1 MPSLTPSTGA
11 SAAPTDFEGALHRRD
26 SPGYAG
32 PGPRATAAA
41 GSRHAAVTPH
51 HLATAAALDLM
62 RVGGNAVDAAIAAN
76 AVLGMVDPT
85 ICGIGG
91 DLLALVHSPGLK
103 APGALN
109 SSGRGGSGLD
119 AAALRAAGHHTV
131 PLRSRAAV
139 TVPGCVDGWEALA
152 GRYGTKSLAELLAP
166 AICLGEE
173 GFPVSVELADALH
186 RIHRLVAGQPS
197 AHELFPEGHP
207 PAPGQ
212 TLTRPRLAATL
223 AEVADHGRQAFYSG
237 RIGALIIK
245 ATGGLINRE
254 DLVANRADWVD
265 PIGLS
270 VFGQTAW
277 TLPPNSQGYL
287 TLAAAWLLEHL
298 APPADPADAAFHH
311 TVVEAYRAV
320 AWERDRLVC
329 DPSRASLSPESL
341 LDPARL
347 QSRLGAISPD
357 RPARWPQ
364 SRARGG
370 DTAFLCTVDAAGCG
384 VSLIQSNYSGIGS
397 GISAG
402 DSGIWLHNR
411 GACFSL
417 DQGHPNEA
425 SPRRRPMTTLS
436 PTLWT
441 RKDQLSLLLGTRGGY
456 QQPQYLLQVA
466 ALHFVAGLDLSS
478 AQATPRWQMDD
489 RPDGAPSAI
498 LTEAGMPEDV
508 VVGLAARGHL
518 VSRGPELPA
527 AWGPV
532 SVISVAA
539 DGCRLA
545 AADPRVTTAAAG
557 AD

>member
-1 MPSLTPSTGA
+1 V
-11 SAAPTDFEGALHRRD
+11 HRCD
-26 SPGYAG
+26 SPGCAG
-32 PGPRATAAA
+32 TGPRATFAT
-41 GSRHAAVTPH
+41 GRGHAAVTPH
-51 HLATAAALDLM
+51 HLATAAALDIM
-62 RVGGNAVDAAIAAN
+62 KGGGNAVDAAIAAN

-85 ICGIGG
+85 TCGIGG
-91 DLLALVHSPGLK
+91 DLLALVHSPGRP
-103 APGALN
+103 APDALN

-119 AAALRAAGHHTV
+119 ATALRAAGHRTV
-131 PLRSRAAV
+131 PLRSQAAV

-152 GRYGTKSLAELLAP
+152 GRFGTKPLAELLAP
-166 AICLGEE
+166 AIRLGEE
-173 GFPVSVELADALH
+173 GFEVSAELADALH

-197 AHELFPEGHP
+197 APELFPEGRP

-212 TLTRPRLAATL
+212 ALTRPRLAATL
-223 AEVADHGRQAFYSG
+223 ADVADRGRQAFYSG
-237 RIGALIIK
+237 RIATLIAD
-245 ATGGLINRE
+245 ATGGLISRE
-254 DLVANRADWVD
+254 DLSANRADWVD
-265 PIGLS
+265 PIGLG

-287 TLAAAWLLEHL
+287 ILAAAWLLEHL
-298 APPADPADAAFHH
+298 APPTDPADAAFHH
-311 TVVEAYRAV
+311 AVVEAYRAV

-341 LDPARL
+341 VDPARL
-347 QSRLGAISPD
+347 QSRLGAIRPD
-357 RPARWPQ
+357 RPAGWPH
-364 SRARGG
+364 SPARGG
-370 DTAFLCTVDAAGCG
+370 DTAFLCAVDAAGCG

-417 DQGHPNEA
+417 DRGHPNEA
-425 SPRRRPMTTLS
+425 APGRRPMTTLS

-441 RKDQLSLLLGTRGGY
+441 REDRLSLLLGTRGGY

-466 ALHFVAGLDLSS
+466 ALHLLAGLDLNS

-508 VVGLAARGHL
+508 VVGLASRGHL

-532 SVISVAA
+532 SVISIAA